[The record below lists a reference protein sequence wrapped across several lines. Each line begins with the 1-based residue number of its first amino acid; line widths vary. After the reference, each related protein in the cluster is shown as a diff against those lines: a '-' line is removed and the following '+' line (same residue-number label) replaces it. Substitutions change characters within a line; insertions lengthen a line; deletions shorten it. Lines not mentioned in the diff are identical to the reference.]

1 MATTTERI
9 RRVLTRL
16 RDDPRLESEA
26 LVRRVAWQLLKP
38 LTPIVAVDREG
49 HRILVSTRDDVIG
62 RRLFAYPS
70 RQELDI
76 EWAFQALRSIPA
88 VADALHDYTVV
99 EIGANIGS
107 HTVDMLRTRGAQR
120 VVAIEPDPDNCRLLR
135 HNLLENGVADRV
147 QTLELALS
155 EQPGVV
161 QLELSSFNTGD
172 HRVRVAAAASGDPEA
187 DRRTIDVRAAS
198 LDSLAD
204 AGEIDFGNV
213 DLVWMDA
220 QGHEGHI
227 LRGGSKLLASSI
239 PVVTE
244 YWPYGLR
251 RAGGLDTFHELIAAN
266 YSHFIDLNSPA
277 ADGRARVLPAYSL
290 PALEAEYGWSGEEGS
305 TDLVLS
311 RQIVA

>member
-1 MATTTERI
+1 MPTTTERI
-9 RRVLTRL
+9 LRELIRL
-16 RDDPRLESEA
+16 RDDPGLESKA

-70 RQELDI
+70 RPELDI
-76 EWAFQALRSIPA
+76 ERAFQALRSIPA
-88 VADALHDYTVV
+88 VAEALSDYTVV

-107 HTVDMLRTRGAQR
+107 HTVDMLRARGAGR
-120 VVAIEPDPDNCRLLR
+120 VIAIEPDPDNCRLLR

-147 QTLELALS
+147 ELLELALS
-155 EQPGVV
+155 ERPGMV
-161 QLELSSFNTGD
+161 QLELSSYNSGD
-172 HRVRVAAAASGDPEA
+172 HRVRVAAATSGSLEA
-187 DRRTIDVRAAS
+187 DRQTIDVRAAS
-198 LDSLAD
+198 LDSLAET
-204 AGEIDFGNV
+204 GEIDLRHIG
-213 DLVWMDA
+213 LVWMDA

-227 LRGGSKLLASSI
+227 LRGGGKLLQSSI

-251 RAGGLDTFHELIAAN
+251 RAGGLETFHELIAAN
-266 YSHFIDLNSPA
+266 YAHVIDLNSPGA
-277 ADGRARVLPAYSL
+277 EGRARVVPADSL
-290 PALEAEYGWSGEEGS
+290 PALEAEYGWTDAAGT

-311 RQIVA
+311 RQIEA